1 MKVDIQN
8 FDTSFNKFH
17 EAINTVLNKH
27 ASYDKVKT
35 TDWITA
41 SIQTSIK
48 IQNKLFKFTSIRNIL
63 NWKKGVCGT

>member
-1 MKVDIQN
+1 M
-8 FDTSFNKFH
+8 
-17 EAINTVLNKH
+17 LNKH

-48 IQNKLFKFTSIRNIL
+48 IQNKLFKFKSIRNIL
-63 NWKKGVCGT
+63 NWKKGICGT

>member
-1 MKVDIQN
+1 MCKI

-17 EAINTVLNKH
+17 ETINTVLNKH

-35 TDWITA
+35 TDSITA

-48 IQNKLFKFTSIRNIL
+48 IQNKLFKFTSITNIL
-63 NWKKGVCGT
+63 NWKKGICGT